1 MMRRLAACVVALA
14 LLCAACASA
23 EDYYRID
30 ENNQANFGVLLSA
43 LLSSYEQP
51 SDGDAAYFDW
61 VLEAIGSINATDLT
75 VARSVV
81 DHWKAVYLD
90 PDYPMYLYDG
100 GERAAALEA
109 SNPQIRE
116 RHAFVVLGFEL
127 KDGEMTDELK
137 GRCEAA
143 AAAARSYPES
153 ILVCSGGA
161 TGDNNPEGH
170 TEAGM
175 MKAYL
180 TEMCGIAPDRIYI
193 DENAMTTLQ
202 NAVNTFEIMRAQGVD
217 TMTIV
222 TSAYHQRWS
231 QVLYNAM
238 STLCALS
245 WGYSARIVAN
255 YSFPIAPP
263 AKYAADDRF
272 AIRQLASMLGLP
284 KDAVDM
290 P

>member
-1 MMRRLAACVVALA
+1 
-14 LLCAACASA
+14 
-23 EDYYRID
+23 
-30 ENNQANFGVLLSA
+30 
-43 LLSSYEQP
+43 
-51 SDGDAAYFDW
+51 
-61 VLEAIGSINATDLT
+61 
-75 VARSVV
+75 
-81 DHWKAVYLD
+81 
-90 PDYPMYLYDG
+90 
-100 GERAAALEA
+100 
-109 SNPQIRE
+109 
-116 RHAFVVLGFEL
+116 
-127 KDGEMTDELK
+127 
-137 GRCEAA
+137 
-143 AAAARSYPES
+143 
-153 ILVCSGGA
+153 
-161 TGDNNPEGH
+161 
-170 TEAGM
+170 

-180 TEMCGIAPDRIYI
+180 TETCGIAPDRIYI

-245 WGYSARIVAN
+245 WGYSAPIVAN